1 MQRHSTLSDLN
12 GSEVKRRRAGA
23 VDSDSEDESVVEAA
37 INQGSILIT
46 NNDITFLLFE
56 SVTETDDENET
67 DNGSEGENDF
77 VQGK

>member
-1 MQRHSTLSDLN
+1 MNTRYTAQQILQILQQD
-12 GSEVKRRRAGA
+12 

>member
-1 MQRHSTLSDLN
+1 MNTRYTAQQILQILQQD
-12 GSEVKRRRAGA
+12 

-37 INQGSILIT
+37 INQGSILII
-46 NNDITFLLFE
+46 NYDITFLLFE